1 MFSVAVLL
9 LGLCPVITIAEST
22 TAAVTHDCRASL
34 NISASLLNVVDGRLL
49 FHRSGSVYRPRPPR
63 SRSGAV
69 VLLLLLSAGVERNP
83 GPKSWVNFAVL
94 NSRSATHKAAHI
106 HDVIADLRLD
116 VLALT
121 ETWITSDAPDAVKL
135 DI

>member
-9 LGLCPVITIAEST
+9 LGLCPVFTIAEST
-22 TAAVTHDCRASL
+22 TAAVMHDCHASL
-34 NISASLLNVVDGRLL
+34 NISASLLNAVDRRLL
-49 FHRSGSVYRPRPPR
+49 FYRSGSVYRPRPPR

-83 GPKSWVNFAVL
+83 GPKSWLNFAVL